1 MRHWPSTGPSRAIR
15 YGGRQRL
22 ISEDLPCWG
31 GAVRSRTGRRPAIT
45 SSTNWS
51 TALQVSTENQLWR
64 NRGRCTAETKAAKLV
79 RAAMISASTGSTTG
93 SGASGACPA
102 VGACSSTGLA
112 GFFIAPP

>member
-79 RAAMISASTGSTTG
+79 RAAMISAIEVPSCAAVLPQIVLPAAIDPKNTTR
-93 SGASGACPA
+93 
-102 VGACSSTGLA
+102 
-112 GFFIAPP
+112 